1 MAIVL
6 TSIGVA
12 AVFIYKAAEDFTKAT
27 VVTNIKST
35 SESLANVFFPAVT
48 VCNINQA
55 RTFKWAFSGSIPHSM
70 E

>member
-55 RTFKWAFSGSIPHSM
+55 SMSTSTWSGI
-70 E
+70 

>member
-12 AVFIYKAAEDFTKAT
+12 AVFIYKAADDFTKAT

-35 SESLANVFFPAVT
+35 SESLSKVFFPAVT

-55 RTFKWAFSGSIPHSM
+55 RLHHEWDLKLWG
-70 E
+70 